1 MNSEQSVR
9 IWLSPPHLSGAES
22 VFINQALDSNWVAP
36 LGPNVDRLEV
46 EIAEATGAPHV
57 VCLSSGTAAIH
68 LALILLGV
76 GPEDEVIAQSFT
88 FAATA
93 NPAKYLG
100 ARVVL
105 VDSEPYSWNMS
116 PALLEE
122 AIEDRIRHRRRLPK
136 VIIPVHLYGMPAL
149 MDEIC
154 DIGARY
160 AIPVVEDAAESL
172 GSNLDGAA
180 TGTFGEFG
188 VLSFNGNKIITTSGG
203 GALLTRSQR
212 AADMARF
219 LATQARDPAP
229 HYQHSRVGYN
239 YRLSNIA
246 AGIGRAQLQVL
257 EDRVAARRA
266 VYAAY
271 HRELGELPGIS
282 FLDEPAGSFSN
293 RWLTTI
299 IFDEQVWGSDAP
311 QRVRKA
317 LACAEIESRPLW
329 KPLHLQPLFAD
340 SPSYENGVSE
350 RLFNSGLCLPSGS
363 ALRKNEQE
371 EIIERVIA
379 ALRYR
384 D

>member
-1 MNSEQSVR
+1 MNAAQSTR
-9 IWLSPPHLSGAES
+9 IWLSPPHLSGEES

-36 LGPNVDRLEV
+36 LGPNVDQLEAD
-46 EIAEATGAPHV
+46 IAEETGAPHV

-76 GPEDEVIAQSFT
+76 GPDDEVIAQSFT

-93 NPAKYLG
+93 NPVNYLG

-105 VDSEPYSWNMS
+105 VDSEPTTWNMS
-116 PALLEE
+116 PNLLEE
-122 AIEDRIRHRRRLPK
+122 AIEHRIRRYRRLPK
-136 VIIPVHLYGMPAL
+136 AIIPVHLYGMPAR
-149 MDEIC
+149 MDEIRE
-154 DIGARY
+154 IAGRY
-160 AIPVVEDAAESL
+160 AIPIIEDAAESL
-172 GSNLDGAA
+172 GSTIDGAS
-180 TGTFGEFG
+180 TGTYGEFG

-229 HYQHSRVGYN
+229 HYQHSQIGYN
-239 YRLSNIA
+239 YRLSNVA

-266 VYAAY
+266 VYATY
-271 HRELGELPGIS
+271 HRELGELPGVS
-282 FLDEPAGSFSN
+282 FLEEPAGFYAN
-293 RWLTTI
+293 RWLTTVV
-299 IFDEQVWGSDAP
+299 FDPEVWGDDARE
-311 QRVRKA
+311 RVRKA
-317 LACAEIESRPLW
+317 LASAEIESRPLW

-340 SPSYENGVSE
+340 SPSYENGLSE
-350 RLFNSGLCLPSGS
+350 RLFQSGICLPSGS
-363 ALRKNEQE
+363 ALRKREQE

-384 D
+384 S

>member
-1 MNSEQSVR
+1 MNAAHPIR
-9 IWLSPPHLSGAES
+9 IWLSPPHLSGGES
-22 VFINQALDSNWVAP
+22 FFINQALDSNWVAP
-36 LGPNVDRLEV
+36 LGPNVDQLEA
-46 EIAEATGAPHV
+46 EISEVSGAPHV

-76 GPEDEVIAQSFT
+76 EPGDEVIAQSFT

-105 VDSEPYSWNMS
+105 VDSEPTTWNMS

-122 AIEDRIRHRRRLPK
+122 AIEDRIRSHRRLPK
-136 VIIPVHLYGMPAL
+136 AILPVHLYGMPAR
-149 MDEIC
+149 MDEIRE
-154 DIGARY
+154 IAGRY
-160 AIPVVEDAAESL
+160 AIPIVEDAAESL
-172 GSNLDGAA
+172 GSSIDGAA

-229 HYQHSRVGYN
+229 HYQHSTVGYN
-239 YRLSNIA
+239 YRLSNVA

-257 EDRVAARRA
+257 EKRVAARRGI
-266 VYAAY
+266 YATY
-271 HRELGELPGIS
+271 RRELGELPGIT
-282 FLDEPAGSFSN
+282 FLEEPVGFFSN
-293 RWLTTI
+293 RWLTTVV
-299 IFDEQVWGSDAP
+299 FDEEIWGENARE
-311 QRVRKA
+311 RVRRA
-317 LACAEIESRPLW
+317 LASAEIESRPLW

-340 SPSYENGVSE
+340 SPSYENGLSE
-350 RLFNSGLCLPSGS
+350 QLFESGLCLPSGS
-363 ALRKNEQE
+363 ALRKGEQE

-379 ALRYR
+379 ALRYGC
-384 D
+384 